1 MSQACICPAA
11 AAAARAR
18 ELFNNVACE
27 AMFSDAGALQLVVDL
42 QAILRVFGRYTARP
56 APHFR

>member
-1 MSQACICPAA
+1 MLPCPAA
-11 AAAARAR
+11 LPAR

-42 QAILRVFGRYTARP
+42 QAILRVFGQYTARP